1 MLIDPAALA
10 RNISQ
15 LATLDAERDL
25 MRAMQQIA
33 SAAKALLRVDG
44 AGLMLADERGQLR
57 WATASDQQIQIIE
70 QGQERLGEGP
80 CVNAFLEHAPMAMR
94 DAAKEPQWGKLT
106 DVVTGQE
113 MRAGLSVPVQLEGG
127 PIGTLDLYSA
137 APRDWDQAEISA
149 AQVYAAL
156 AATLL
161 SQAVGA
167 QVKGRLAE
175 QLQTAF
181 AHRTRIERAKGMLM
195 VQEEIDD
202 AAAFERLRSVARSS
216 RKPLIDVV
224 NEVLGGRGSPALE
237 GAAAWLPGR
246 WSPAPA
252 IEPRGY
258 ASAEPVDDS
267 QRRRF
272 HRLLRRPSP
281 CRTEAHWS
289 AAVISGHVR
298 KEHSRPHRFPAP
310 SVNEVCRCR
319 WLERGHGGGPGHSRN
334 TMVASSR
341 GLVPWWAKMA
351 WASRRI
357 VSAAG

>member
-1 MLIDPAALA
+1 VKELGMLIDPAALA

-224 NEVLGGRGSPALE
+224 NEVLGGRG
-237 GAAAWLPGR
+237 LP
-246 WSPAPA
+246 
-252 IEPRGY
+252 
-258 ASAEPVDDS
+258 
-267 QRRRF
+267 
-272 HRLLRRPSP
+272 RP
-281 CRTEAHWS
+281 
-289 AAVISGHVR
+289 
-298 KEHSRPHRFPAP
+298 
-310 SVNEVCRCR
+310 
-319 WLERGHGGGPGHSRN
+319 
-334 TMVASSR
+334 
-341 GLVPWWAKMA
+341 
-351 WASRRI
+351 
-357 VSAAG
+357 